1 MAYSTRV
8 VLRGTERYHMEN
20 YLRQQGYRQESPEVF
35 TGPGI
40 GAAFEPDSQ
49 VSFGSIR
56 ITEVAVTFEGE
67 EALVTAE
74 VAHFK
79 RHFLTAGG

>member
-1 MAYSTRV
+1 MAYSIRV

-20 YLRQQGYRQESPEVF
+20 YLRQQGYRQEPSAVF
-35 TGPGI
+35 TGTEI
-40 GAAFEPDSQ
+40 RAVFEPDSQ

-67 EALVTAE
+67 EALVTSE
-74 VAHFK
+74 VARFK